1 MVLYLLYLVGSKL
14 FDEQLLSRATGSMSV
29 RDETGREAVREALP
43 VDMRPDIDDE
53 TIERALRADKGS
65 VGARAHYVSWHLR

>member
-1 MVLYLLYLVGSKL
+1 MI
-14 FDEQLLSRATGSMSV
+14 E
-29 RDETGREAVREALP
+29 REAVREALP

-65 VGARAHYVSWHLR
+65 VGARSLHLVASAVATDEGAARESLWGSECSFRSFMHS